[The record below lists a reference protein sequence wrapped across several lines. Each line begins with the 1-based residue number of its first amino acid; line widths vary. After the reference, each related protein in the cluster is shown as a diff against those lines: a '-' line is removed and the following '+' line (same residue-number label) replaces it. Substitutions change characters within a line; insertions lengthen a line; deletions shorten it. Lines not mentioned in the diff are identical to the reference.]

1 MTERESQLID
11 SAAVD
16 DDVLSPE
23 APDDEPTPEVE
34 SASGAEEVSLPL
46 TSPPQPGDFNVSPDG
61 STLAYLQRDETGSIR
76 LWLSPLDGS
85 EPRALTTTIDLREDA
100 DPPQW
105 SPDGLWI
112 AVTGAHPADGRSAI
126 FVLNVDNGSAR
137 LLVDHPGADSYP
149 RWSPDGTM
157 IAFIS
162 RRNGRD
168 GVAVGFVDSVGA
180 AVQMTHAHAGQ
191 DDHDLCWSSDG
202 QRIAFA
208 RRVIEND
215 ISGDHLWTVN
225 IASGET
231 KQITKRLA
239 NRRSLSW
246 SPERALVL
254 HIADD
259 GDWENVAV
267 VNADNSAGWN
277 IASEAGDKS
286 DPHYTHD
293 GGRVVYTRL
302 KDGVIRC
309 CERAASSSSAELV
322 DPGNGIV
329 RSPRFLPDKRVAYIY
344 QPATGAPRFIVQ
356 EPKADAERNELPM
369 IGTWSSDRSLITP
382 RHVEVEIG
390 GRKIGG
396 LLYQMSE
403 LSGPAPAVI
412 FLAERPDSARAAN
425 FDVTAQ
431 ALAATGLVV
440 FAPAL
445 PGTPGYG
452 KKVLAALKEQS
463 ATESEVND
471 LLLMRD
477 ALKKFEGVDY
487 GRIAV
492 VGKGHGGSL
501 ALLLAGSRPGQVQAV
516 VAIDPISDWDQ
527 EFDHADDGMRAWMT
541 RNFGIPATS
550 RGIYAL
556 RTPATF
562 VGVIDAALMVIGTD
576 RAPAGRASQLD
587 ELTAD
592 MRDLEVN
599 FEHEVSLGE
608 SDWEIGLKAAAFLRK
623 SLSNVSSPID
633 QRLESVMEASG
644 I

>member
-1 MTERESQLID
+1 MTERESQLIE

-23 APDDEPTPEVE
+23 APDDELTPELE
-34 SASGAEEVSLPL
+34 TASGAEEVSLPL

-61 STLAYLQRDETGSIR
+61 TMLAYLQHDETGALQ
-76 LWLSPLDGS
+76 LWLSSLDGTES
-85 EPRALTTTIDLREDA
+85 RELTTTIDLREDA

-126 FVLNVDNGSAR
+126 FVLNVQNGSAR

-162 RRNGRD
+162 SRNGRD
-168 GVAVGFVDSVGA
+168 AVAVGFVDSVGA
-180 AVQMTHAHAGQ
+180 AVQMTHAHIGQ

-208 RRVIEND
+208 RRVVEND
-215 ISGDHLWTVN
+215 VAGDHLWTVN

-239 NRRSLSW
+239 NRKSLSW

-302 KDGVIRC
+302 KDGVVRC
-309 CERAASSSSAELV
+309 CERAASSSSAELI
-322 DPGNGIV
+322 DPGTGTV

-344 QPATGAPRFIVQ
+344 QPATGAARFIVQ

-369 IGTWSSDRSLITP
+369 NDAWSADRSLITP
-382 RHVEVEIG
+382 RHIEVEIS

-412 FLAERPDSARAAN
+412 YLAERPDGPRVAA
-425 FDVTAQ
+425 FDVMAQ

-440 FAPAL
+440 FAPTL

-452 KKVLAALKEQS
+452 KKVLAALKDQS

-492 VGKGHGGSL
+492 VGKGYGGSL

-527 EFDHADDGMRAWMT
+527 EFDHADEGMRGWMT
-541 RNFGIPATS
+541 KNFGIPATS
-550 RGIYAL
+550 RGIYAV

-562 VGVIDAALMVIGTD
+562 VGVIDAPLMVIGTD
-576 RAPAGRASQLD
+576 QAPSGRASQLD

-592 MRDLEVN
+592 MRDLEVD
-599 FEHEVSLGE
+599 FVHEVSLGE
-608 SDWEIGLKAAAFLRK
+608 SDWEVGAKAAAFLRQF
-623 SLSNVSSPID
+623 LNAASSPID
-633 QRLESVMEASG
+633 DRVDAVMESSAL
-644 I
+644 